1 MPTRQPP
8 TVLPS
13 TMRPTQPPTKR
24 PTARPTYVPYNS
36 DSYQLAGTVTNN
48 QYWVADN
55 KDSVFWNTPKKVV
68 TQQTTQKMFD
78 YGEKKLIQSFQS
90 FDKQAIVK
98 DVVVKVTTNVVTNA
112 LVTRFPVLQPVK
124 GYVVKPIVNFV
135 FTKVANL
142 IPTRWF
148 RSRRSLTDESSF
160 VVGIGFSYNLSI
172 DCTDILLDP
181 EDVMAIANDAML
193 MAMDSGEYMMEI
205 RAAALEM
212 NSTSFDE
219 AEPAIYEVTSAAQ
232 VRFSFYNTV
241 ASVFLQYNL

>member
-1 MPTRQPP
+1 M
-8 TVLPS
+8 
-13 TMRPTQPPTKR
+13 
-24 PTARPTYVPYNS
+24 
-36 DSYQLAGTVTNN
+36 
-48 QYWVADN
+48 
-55 KDSVFWNTPKKVV
+55 V